1 MQRYKKMQKNSCKF
15 LSLSSHSFRRMK
27 HQNKEIRQQFA
38 KYLQQNIGQPTD
50 WDEQELGKFSTT
62 PTMTILIKYFT
73 CLVSKYREGEIYEAI
88 HQFYR
93 FNGSVKTLDAQIGS
107 IKGSSKT
114 KSIEN
119 FFRGKSIPSD
129 ETLLFIAKTFQM
141 PIQNLADFE
150 KYLQTQ
156 PPAKENKVPQATPTK
171 KSYNQQV
178 FMALLVLLLL
188 IVSIGF
194 YQAQQ
199 QLNQIDSLIFKPRYV
214 GAQIEEKDTTIK
226 KASLKTVQLSNE
238 ATANSLI
245 FFTNNIY
252 NTAFLHSKQVWSFQ
266 TDPKGEDMNS
276 EYGEPYRREIKPIK
290 KEDLKGITLAN
301 NEIWIRFNLQNKAEG
316 KLFIDNLNLK
326 IIAQYPI
333 NEQVMTHNAWTHKFT
348 EKHYEVLLNR
358 FALSYPM
365 ATLIEIEGG
374 ESKHFSLKVKNDKEN
389 EIENQI
395 VKFRIIISAND
406 GKGKRYTIQSDKD
419 YFLGFMKK

>member
-1 MQRYKKMQKNSCKF
+1 MSV
-15 LSLSSHSFRRMK
+15 HSFRPMK
-27 HQNKEIRQQFA
+27 HQNKEIKKQFA
-38 KYLQQNIGQPTD
+38 AYLRQNIQQPAD

-62 PTMTILIKYFT
+62 PTATVLNKYFISLLT
-73 CLVSKYREGEIYEAI
+73 KYREGEIYEAI
-88 HQFYR
+88 HSFYR
-93 FNGSVKTLDAQIGS
+93 FNGSIKTLDAQIEY
-107 IKGSSKT
+107 INGSSKT
-114 KSIEN
+114 KSMEI
-119 FFRGKSIPSD
+119 FFRGRSIPAE
-129 ETLLFIAKTFQM
+129 ETLLFVAKVLQM

-150 KYLQTQ
+150 QYLQTQ
-156 PPAKENKVPQATPTK
+156 LPAKENIEPQATLTQTATPTK

-226 KASLKTVQLSNE
+226 TARLKTVQVANKT
-238 ATANSLI
+238 TANNSLV

-252 NTAFLHSKQVWSFQ
+252 NTSFLHSKQAWNFQ

-276 EYGEPYRREIKPIK
+276 EYGEPYRSEIKPIK
-290 KEDLKGITLAN
+290 KEDMKGITLAN
-301 NEIWIRFNLQNKAEG
+301 NEIWIRFNLQNKAED

-333 NEQVMTHNAWTHKFT
+333 NEQVMTHNMWTHKFT

-389 EIENQI
+389 EIEKQI